1 MLCYTTFMKPTS
13 TTSPAYHAHDWI
25 SALLLVTVLGI
36 YYLSTNSTSFG
47 GLVIFYLAP
56 ITAVTCFAVFFSQLA
71 RLKKLNI
78 HARLRKWEIVM
89 IAGAACLLGGAVIAG
104 DIVGSMM
111 YGTPGFEG
119 FLAGLY
125 GAIHLTLII
134 GLTAFGNTVY
144 FYAPQLRSILVPIGV
159 IFYTI
164 FWIATAII
172 AYLLYTTTV
181 MFHNPST
188 E

>member
-1 MLCYTTFMKPTS
+1 MKPTS
-13 TTSPAYHAHDWI
+13 TTSPAYRVHDWI
-25 SALLLVTVLGI
+25 SALLLVAILVM

-56 ITAVTCFAVFFSQLA
+56 ITAAICFTVFFSQLA
-71 RLKKLNI
+71 RVKKLNV

-104 DIVGSMM
+104 DVIGSMT

-125 GAIHLTLII
+125 GVIHLTLII

-144 FYAPQLRSILVPIGV
+144 FYAQQLRSILVPIGV

-164 FWIATAII
+164 FWVATAII
-172 AYLLYTTTV
+172 AYLLYTATV
-181 MFHNPST
+181 SFHNPST